1 MRIVRYAAAAC
12 IVGMI
17 GITTFNWTHH
27 QILDPI
33 NGLTTVS
40 DQDMANFLDKDDVHW
55 TPDNPS
61 DLQTATVDLSDND
74 IHDLLS
80 SVPDVELE
88 QYSLLLPEQKPSVNW
103 SLMKR
108 FLLLVSFA
116 FSFLIGVAQNG
127 NRLEALKIAY
137 ITKRLD
143 LSPEEAQKFWP
154 IYNQYAEELKRA
166 RQDAIR
172 SNKSEIELDESLLN
186 IRKKYS
192 VQFGQA
198 LSPQKIDT
206 FFKSEKEFGA
216 YVQKEMERRQLKN
229 QRRLQEAP

>member
-1 MRIVRYAAAAC
+1 
-12 IVGMI
+12 
-17 GITTFNWTHH
+17 
-27 QILDPI
+27 
-33 NGLTTVS
+33 
-40 DQDMANFLDKDDVHW
+40 
-55 TPDNPS
+55 
-61 DLQTATVDLSDND
+61 
-74 IHDLLS
+74 
-80 SVPDVELE
+80 
-88 QYSLLLPEQKPSVNW
+88 
-103 SLMKR
+103 MKR
-108 FLLLVSFA
+108 LLLLVSFA
-116 FSFLIGVAQNG
+116 FSFSIGVAQNG

-172 SNKSEIELDESLLN
+172 NNKSEIELDESLLN

-198 LSPQKIDT
+198 LSPQKIDV

-229 QRRLQEAP
+229 QRRLQETP